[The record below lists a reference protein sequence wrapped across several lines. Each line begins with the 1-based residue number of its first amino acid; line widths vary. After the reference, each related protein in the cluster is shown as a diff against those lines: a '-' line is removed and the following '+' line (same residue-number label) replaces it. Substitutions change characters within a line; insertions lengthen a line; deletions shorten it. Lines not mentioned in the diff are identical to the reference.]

1 MDLNNLINK
10 IGIKQ
15 KEENKVLDAYI
26 ENKNREK
33 LETLLSE
40 FKEIVSDKAAL
51 RLWKNRGVDEY
62 YNYINK
68 KIKDFDF
75 DIRKVNLLTDNLL
88 LYQINDITKNNDNV
102 TTKFGL
108 FLSAL
113 INKNLKAREKVQ
125 ITAFMPID
133 YLFYKLENA
142 KAHVNIAGMNLG
154 TGAKNSRIY
163 ADEAKDYAGL
173 YMENCELHVKK
184 AGDYLGDNAKDSR
197 IYANETGNF
206 PGWDM
211 QECELHVR
219 KAGEYL
225 GDGATKSRIY
235 ADYTGS
241 HAGWDM
247 NRSKLHVRKAGD
259 YLGDRVI
266 KSKIY
271 ADEAGTNAGKDMENS
286 ELFIYK
292 LDGKL
297 YRGCLKGEN
306 RIYLGRESYYEHY
319 LRYKLTGVKVWE
331 KKT

>member
-1 MDLNNLINK
+1 MDLNSLVNK
-10 IGIKQ
+10 IDIKQ
-15 KEENKVLDAYI
+15 GKENKALDIYI
-26 ENKNREK
+26 ENKNNEK
-33 LETLLSE
+33 LEMLLSG
-40 FKEIVSDKAAL
+40 FKEIINDETAPY
-51 RLWKNRGVDEY
+51 LWPAIGVGEY
-62 YNYINK
+62 YDYING
-68 KIKDFDF
+68 KINNFDF
-75 DIRKVNLLTDNLL
+75 NIESIDLSTDNLPQ
-88 LYQINDITKNNDNV
+88 YEMIRDDDNKNI
-102 TTKFGL
+102 KFGL

-113 INKNLKAREKVQ
+113 INNAVNREKTK
-125 ITAFMPID
+125 IKTLIPID

-142 KAHVNIAGMNLG
+142 EAYVNKAGDYFG
-154 TGAKNSRIY
+154 KGAKNSKIY
-163 ADEAKDYAGL
+163 AYEAGANAGCD
-173 YMENCELHVKK
+173 MEDCELHVKK
-184 AGDYLGDNAKDSR
+184 AGNYLGDSSKNSM
-197 IYANETGNF
+197 IYADEAGNF

-211 QECELHVR
+211 QECELHVK

-235 ADYTGS
+235 ADYTGN

-247 NRSKLHVRKAGD
+247 DRSKLHVRKAGE
-259 YLGDRVI
+259 YLGDRAI

-306 RIYLGRESYYEHY
+306 RIYLGGESYYEHY